1 MTTED
6 IIKDL
11 RYLSDQPAYAG
22 VSETMTLAANAI
34 EGIGLRFDELIQKR
48 NDACAEI
55 KRLEQELYDSTNYYN
70 GIINRLRSDINER
83 SDKLESQEEISRNLY
98 YERGLL
104 KAEVEYLKTQS
115 ISNGPNNHLPDTG
128 KMVRPEPSRLEI
140 AAMLVAGRFSNTT
153 YVTKVSGD
161 WIKYAFDGADALI
174 AAAREVTK

>member
-11 RYLSDQPAYAG
+11 RYLCDQPAYAD

-34 EGIGLRFDELIQKR
+34 EGLGLRFNELIQKR
-48 NDACAEI
+48 NDDCAEI
-55 KRLEQELYDSTNYYN
+55 KRLEQELSDSTNHYN
-70 GIINRLRSDINER
+70 RIINKLRSDIDER

-104 KAEVEYLKTQS
+104 KAEVAHLKNQS

-128 KMVRPEPSRLEI
+128 KMVRPDPSRLEI
-140 AAMLVAGRFSNTT
+140 AAMIYAAFAGAQCMKDNVNPTAYVAF
-153 YVTKVSGD
+153 KC
-161 WIKYAFDGADALI
+161 ADELI
-174 AAAREVTK
+174 AAAKEVAK

>member
-11 RYLSDQPAYAG
+11 RYLCEQPAYAG
-22 VSETMTLAANAI
+22 VSETMILAANTI
-34 EGIGLRFDELIQKR
+34 EGFGLRFDELIQKR

-55 KRLEQELYDSTNYYN
+55 KRLEQELSDSTNHYN

-83 SDKLESQEEISRNLY
+83 SDKLEDQEEISRNLY

-104 KAEVEYLKTQS
+104 KAEVEHLKNQS
-115 ISNGPNNHLPDTG
+115 ISNGIINHLPDTG
-128 KMVRPEPSRLEI
+128 KMVRLEPSRLEI
-140 AAMLVAGRFSNTT
+140 AAMLVAGRFSSTV
-153 YVTKVSGD
+153 YVTEVNGT
-161 WIKYAFDGADALI
+161 WIKYALDGADALI